1 MLSQSQRD
9 IVLHYD
15 EFLPAEARIASLLV
29 IVHDFNT
36 TVEALPQQV
45 VIADKPTIVN
55 LLETYQTFDEAMKER
70 TAIAYQ
76 KLLLL
81 SQSIRTQEGLVGFVT
96 STEGIVLGIAS
107 VFAIILIVI
116 LALIKKNRPKIIKL
130 PKLIRAPRTF

>member
-1 MLSQSQRD
+1 LLSQSQRD